1 VSDRVSSTGSRVAA
15 IVLAAGMSRR
25 MGQPK
30 ALLPMGDELLIRRVV
45 RNLIESESL
54 SYILVVTGHQRDAIE
69 AALCDL
75 DVTFIHNPDYDAG
88 GMLSSIQVGIRA
100 VPAEADAALITLG
113 DQPLVEPAT
122 IRAIIMRSESTVVIP
137 SYQSKRGHPVL
148 IARSHF
154 EQVLALGPEQTLKN
168 FMSQQT
174 SAFELPVDDPA
185 VVADI
190 DTQEDY
196 QHALKSMSST
206 REGQAHV

>member
-1 VSDRVSSTGSRVAA
+1 
-15 IVLAAGMSRR
+15 

-45 RNLIESESL
+45 RNLIESQAL
-54 SYILVVTGHQRDAIE
+54 SHILIVTGHSRDAIE

-75 DVTFIHNPDYDAG
+75 DVTFVHNDDYDAG
-88 GMLSSIQVGIRA
+88 GMLSSIQAGIRA
-100 VPAEADAALITLG
+100 VPAEANAALITLG

-122 IRAIIMRSESTVVIP
+122 IGAIVTSPQSTVVIP
-137 SYQSKRGHPVL
+137 SYQGKRGHPVL
-148 IARSHF
+148 IARQHF
-154 EQVLALGPEQTLKN
+154 DAVLALAPDETLKN
-168 FMSQQT
+168 FMTRQT
-174 SAFELPVDDPA
+174 HALELPVDDPA

-196 QHALKSMSST
+196 QRALKSMSSS